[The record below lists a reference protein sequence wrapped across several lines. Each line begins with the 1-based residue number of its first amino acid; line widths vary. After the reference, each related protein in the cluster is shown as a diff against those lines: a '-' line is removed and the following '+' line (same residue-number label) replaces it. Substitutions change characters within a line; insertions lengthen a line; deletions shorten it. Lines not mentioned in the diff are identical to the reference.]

1 MTNIIG
7 RIEDWVRAGRKS
19 TPERISW
26 AEDYVKSEMLAA
38 TRANFIPS
46 IAAEPRPSITLSSHF
61 YCPRSLWLKRN
72 GKDVEDVAPR
82 VYNNFQSGRAAEC
95 SINTRSIL
103 CGLPLLSPR
112 FGTSSQ
118 ARFWLSLPSGE
129 LRGSMD
135 HILAAEL
142 MDKPFATR
150 EELEA
155 YEAAKRPIII
165 CDVKAMQ
172 DRSFD
177 SSVAPLFGERLK
189 EFNDEHTHLRASPG
203 DLRVGNKFGYEDQL
217 RNYATAAEDAG
228 FRVESLWFLI
238 HKKSTGHEAQ
248 IPCPLPDAA
257 HRARI
262 SEALRVATSDPLP
275 PRPSWATVKVVRAP
289 GGAVEQIEDVRCG
302 YCACR
307 AACWPGFEQ
316 KVVSGKP
323 VYRRPLEV
331 V

>member
-1 MTNIIG
+1 MTSIIG
-7 RIEDWVRAGRKS
+7 RLEDWVRAGRRS
-19 TPERISW
+19 TPERIAW
-26 AEDYVKSEMLAA
+26 AEKYRQAEALASL
-38 TRANFIPS
+38 RANFIPS

-61 YCPRSLWLKRN
+61 YCPRQLWLKRN
-72 GKDVEDVAPR
+72 GKSEEDVAPR
-82 VYNNFQSGRAAEC
+82 TYNTWDTGRAVEC
-95 SINTRSIL
+95 SVVSRLIL
-103 CGLPLLSPR
+103 AGLPLLSPA
-112 FGTSSQ
+112 FGSDSQ
-118 ARFWLSLPSGE
+118 MRLWLSLPSGE
-129 LRGSMD
+129 LRGSLD
-135 HILAAEL
+135 VVLASEL
-142 MDKPFATR
+142 MDGPEAS
-150 EELEA
+150 EAELEA
-155 YEAAKRPIII
+155 YAEARRPVII
-165 CDVKAMQ
+165 CDVKSMADYGF
-172 DRSFD
+172 DRCVED
-177 SSVAPLFGERLK
+177 
-189 EFNDEHTHLRASPG
+189 RA
-203 DLRVGNKFGYEDQL
+203 VGNTFGYEDQL

-228 FRVESLWFLI
+228 FRVDSLWFLI

-257 HRARI
+257 HRALI